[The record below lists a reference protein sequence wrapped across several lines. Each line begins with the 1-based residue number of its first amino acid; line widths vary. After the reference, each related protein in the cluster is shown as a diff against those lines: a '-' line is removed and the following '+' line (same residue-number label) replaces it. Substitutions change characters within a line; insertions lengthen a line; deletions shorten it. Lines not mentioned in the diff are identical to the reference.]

1 MYREIILSLEVGR
14 ADAKGATILACANM
28 AARFNLIG
36 IPVMRSPG
44 IRSNIIIAGT
54 ALLTTVAAICASA
67 GAADWKPERNIE
79 ISVGVTPGGPV
90 DVSARLI
97 QKILQD
103 RRMVAGTVSVV
114 NRPGANNALAWLY
127 INQHPGDGHYLA
139 MTLPNIVTNRL
150 AGTHPLNYSDVTP
163 LAQLNSESIVFS
175 VKTDSPIRSGV
186 DLLQRLKADPSSLSI
201 AFSNVGSANHIGAAL
216 VMKTSGLDL
225 KKLKFVAFRGA
236 SEALTAL
243 LGGHV
248 DATASSASTVAAQ
261 AKAGMLRIIA
271 VAAPR
276 RLGGFYASI
285 PTWKEQGVPAVFSN
299 WRGIVGPRGMTA
311 AQIAFWD
318 DALGKVVRTP
328 EWLKEVDEN
337 GWEPEYMNS
346 AESRK
351 FLERQNEELK
361 GLLAELGLA
370 KRP

>member
-1 MYREIILSLEVGR
+1 MSRNMIRLNPATVGACLLVSLV
-14 ADAKGATILACANM
+14 
-28 AARFNLIG
+28 
-36 IPVMRSPG
+36 
-44 IRSNIIIAGT
+44 
-54 ALLTTVAAICASA
+54 ALPASVP
-67 GAADWKPERNIE
+67 AADWKPERNIE

-90 DVSARLI
+90 DVSARVI
-97 QKILQD
+97 QKILQEKH
-103 RRMVAGTVSVV
+103 MVAGTVSVV
-114 NRPGANNALAWLY
+114 NRPGANNALAWIY

-139 MTLPNIVTNRL
+139 MTLPNIVANRL
-150 AGTHPLNYSDVTP
+150 MGTHSLNYTDVTP

-175 VKTDSPIRSGV
+175 VKADSPIKSGA

-201 AFSNVGSANHIGAAL
+201 AFSNVGSANHIGAGL
-216 VMKTSGLDL
+216 VMKTAGLDL
-225 KKLKFVAFRGA
+225 RKLKFVAFKGA
-236 SEALTAL
+236 SEAMTAL

-276 RLGGFYASI
+276 RLGGFYAPI

-299 WRGIVGPRGMTA
+299 WRGIVGPKGMTA

-318 DALGKVVRTP
+318 DTLGKVVRTP
-328 EWLKEVDEN
+328 EWLKEVEDN
-337 GWEPEYMNS
+337 GWEPEYLNS

-361 GLLAELGLA
+361 GLLTELGLA
-370 KRP
+370 KSP